1 MTSEAAE
8 STTIQEALDRYVRN
22 LKTGS
27 KSKGKSG
34 SADKP
39 IDHQALYHFVQYFS
53 PDTLVQKL
61 TPADIGAYADSVNGT
76 GTSPKAIEHL
86 QTVKDFL
93 AYVHKVLK
101 WTATSKNPATYVRI
115 RKARTRTGTAVVSS
129 ESQPIELTAA
139 GHAQLVTQRERLVV
153 ESETLVQE
161 IRRARADG
169 DVTENSPLDA
179 AREEQGRVEARIQ
192 EITATLERAVI
203 IEEGQ
208 ARNSK
213 VVKIGAR
220 VGVKDLSG
228 DRGPVE
234 YTLVNKTE
242 ADPLKRRISDDSP
255 MGKAL
260 LGKRV
265 GQKLLVNTPR
275 GKQNYEVLSI
285 A

>member
-1 MTSEAAE
+1 MTSEVAE

-27 KSKGKSG
+27 KSKGKSS

-53 PDTLVQKL
+53 ADTLVQKL
-61 TPADIGAYADSVNGT
+61 TPADIGAYAESVNGT

-86 QTVKDFL
+86 QAVKDFL

-115 RKARTRTGTAVVSS
+115 RKARTRAGATVVSS
-129 ESQPIELTAA
+129 ESQPIELTSA

-153 ESETLVQE
+153 ESEALVEE

-192 EITATLERAVI
+192 EITATLERSVI

-208 ARNSK
+208 ARDSK

-220 VGVKDLSG
+220 VEVKDLNSNG
-228 DRGPVE
+228 EPKT

-242 ADPLKRRISDDSP
+242 ANPLERRISDDSP

-265 GQKLLVNTPR
+265 GQELLVETPR
-275 GKQNYEVLSI
+275 GKMNYEVLSI